1 MCWLHLCVSVADTY
15 NNMAN
20 VYNRQGHYERALEY
34 HQKSLD
40 IKIKVVGHD
49 HLSVADSYQNIGIVY
64 HHQGN
69 KVEATEMYTKAYR
82 IFLKV
87 LGPDHSRTLALEP
100 FVNVD
105 E

>member
-1 MCWLHLCVSVADTY
+1 
-15 NNMAN
+15 MAV
-20 VYNRQGHYERALEY
+20 VYKSQGHYERALEY
-34 HQKSLD
+34 YHKSLD

-49 HLSVADSYQNIGIVY
+49 HRSVASSYQNIGIVY
-64 HHQGN
+64 HRQGN

-87 LGPDHSRTLALEP
+87 LGPDHSSTLALEP

>member
-1 MCWLHLCVSVADTY
+1 M
-15 NNMAN
+15 
-20 VYNRQGHYERALEY
+20 
-34 HQKSLD
+34 
-40 IKIKVVGHD
+40 
-49 HLSVADSYQNIGIVY
+49 ADSYQNIGIVY
-64 HHQGN
+64 HRQGN

-87 LGPDHSRTLALEP
+87 LGPDHSSTLALEP

>member
-1 MCWLHLCVSVADTY
+1 
-15 NNMAN
+15 MAN
-20 VYNRQGHYERALEY
+20 VYDSQGHYERALEY
-34 HQKSLD
+34 HHKSLD

-49 HLSVADSYQNIGIVY
+49 HIDVASTYQNIAATY
-64 HHQGN
+64 QAQGN
-69 KVEATEMYTKAYR
+69 EAGAIEMCTKAYR

-87 LGPDHSRTLALEP
+87 LGPDHSHTLALEP

>member
-1 MCWLHLCVSVADTY
+1 MADTY
-15 NNMAN
+15 NNIGEM
-20 VYNRQGHYERALEY
+20 YRSQGHYERALEY
-34 HQKSLD
+34 NQKSLD

-49 HLSVADSYQNIGIVY
+49 HIDVASTYQNIAATY
-64 HHQGN
+64 QAQGN
-69 KVEATEMYTKAYR
+69 EAGAIEMCTKAYR